1 MREIFG
7 NDPLLN
13 AKVSKQ
19 CFLTKL
25 TLSLH
30 TFVRVLTLYFMEPR
44 HLISIKASL
53 QAKRMPFYRKIV
65 RWAWR
70 ISLGSTAAIALM
82 FIIMSMSA
90 IPSFRELE
98 DPSSAVAS
106 EVLASNNE
114 LLGRYFVENRV
125 PVAFEELS
133 PHLVN
138 ALISTEDE
146 RFRKHC
152 GIDGR
157 AVARVAVR
165 TVLLRDHSAGGGSTV
180 TQQLAK
186 MLYSDRD
193 FAGMSKLEKLFKLIY
208 IKLREW
214 ITAVKLER
222 AYTKEEIISMYL
234 NKAEFVN
241 NAYGIH
247 AAAEVYFSKN
257 QESLNIQESALL
269 IGMLKNPSFYNPNRF
284 PDRGIKRRWVVLSQ
298 MRKNGFLTEAQYDSI
313 KVLPLGLQFKQVT
326 FTDDK
331 APYLCD
337 YLEKIVRDSLLNL
350 PECRR
355 RDGSKY
361 DIYRDG
367 LKIYTTIDP
376 IYQQHAEAA
385 MAEQM
390 KKIQTRFFQ
399 VWKERDPW
407 AHRTANATPEEIQG
421 RKDAL
426 WRLVREGDRFSSLWP
441 KYMDVVAEKVKDR
454 YDFNL
459 RSIDVER
466 MLNEAKTPGY
476 FSKMMSAKPNPLI
489 SSEQGSAYRRIMGGK
504 EWAEIKTQYNA
515 LTAAVKKQYAQ
526 PTKMRVFSWNS
537 PKLEKDTVMSP
548 MDSLRYHRMFLQTG
562 ILAVDP
568 TSSEIKAWV
577 GGVNFKYFQ
586 YDHIMTRRQVGSTFK
601 PFVYATA
608 LAQQGISPC
617 FEVYDNPVTIPG
629 RYMNFQ
635 HLADW
640 TPKNSTGTYSG
651 ARLNLKEGL
660 KNSVNTISAF
670 LMKQLGDTE
679 PVRGLCHKLGIDSA
693 RLSNGRYIILPGSPA
708 MCLGASDLTPYEM
721 TGAYAAFANKG
732 MYGLPYVIKRIEDKN
747 GRVLY
752 RSVPEERAAL
762 AANATWVMLEMLEYN
777 VKGAPGINTL
787 KSQVGGKT
795 GTTNDY
801 TDGWFMGVTPRLVVG
816 TWVGGE
822 DRWIRF
828 LSLNDG
834 QGSRMA
840 RPIFASFISRLEKD
854 PKSGY
859 DFNARFV
866 RPEGDLG
873 IETNCAAYESSLAP
887 GGDEEDFS
895 PDIYNDELEQGR
907 QGRRKKESFGDELE
921 GG

>member
-1 MREIFG
+1 M
-7 NDPLLN
+7 
-13 AKVSKQ
+13 K
-19 CFLTKL
+19 
-25 TLSLH
+25 
-30 TFVRVLTLYFMEPR
+30 EPQ
-44 HLISIKASL
+44 HLISLKAAL
-53 QAKRMPFYRKIV
+53 QKKRMPFYRKVV
-65 RWAWR
+65 RWCWR
-70 ISLGSTAAIALM
+70 ILWGGLAAGALVFM
-82 FIIMSMSA
+82 VISMMA

-98 DPSSAVAS
+98 DPSSALAS
-106 EVLASNNE
+106 EVLGSDNSV
-114 LLGRYFVENRV
+114 LGRYFVENRV
-125 PVAFEELS
+125 PVPFEELS
-133 PHLVN
+133 PHLVS

-146 RFRKHC
+146 RFREHC

-157 AVARVAVR
+157 AVARVVIR
-165 TVLLRDHSAGGGSTV
+165 TVLLRDHSAGGGSTI

-193 FAGMSKLEKLFKLIY
+193 FEGMGKLQKLMKLIY

-222 AYTKEEIISMYL
+222 AYTKEEIVSMYL

-247 AAAEVYFSKN
+247 AAAEVYFNKD
-257 QESLNIQESALL
+257 QETLNTQESALL
-269 IGMLKNPSFYNPNRF
+269 IGMLKNPSYYNPNRY

-298 MRKNGFLTEAQYDSI
+298 MKKNKVLTESQYDSL
-313 KVLPLGLQFKQVT
+313 KVLPLGLEFKQVN

-337 YLEKIVRDSLLNL
+337 FLEKMVRDSLLEL
-350 PECRR
+350 PECRK

-385 MAEQM
+385 MVEQM
-390 KKIQTRFFQ
+390 KKIQARFFQ
-399 VWKERDPW
+399 VWKGRDPW
-407 AHRTANATPEEIQG
+407 SYKTSSATDEEIVG
-421 RKDAL
+421 RKESL
-426 WRLVREGDRFSSLWP
+426 WRLVRDGDRFATLWP
-441 KYMDVVAEKVKDR
+441 KYMDAVADKIQAR
-454 YDFNL
+454 YDFTL
-459 RSIDVER
+459 RAIDIER
-466 MLNEAKTPGY
+466 MLSEDKKPG
-476 FSKMMSAKPNPLI
+476 SIGKMLIAKPNPFVT
-489 SSEQGSAYRRIMGGK
+489 SEQASAYRRIMSSK
-504 EWAEIKTQYNA
+504 EWTDIKGQYRA
-515 LTAAVKKQYAQ
+515 LNAAVKKQYEK
-526 PTKMRVFSWNS
+526 PVKMKIFTWGNS
-537 PKLEKDTVMSP
+537 KFEKDTVMSP

-562 ILAVDP
+562 LLAVDP

-608 LAQQGISPC
+608 IAQQGISPC
-617 FEVYDNPVTIPG
+617 FEVYDNPVTIPA
-629 RYMNFQ
+629 RYMNFK
-635 HLADW
+635 HLSDW

-679 PVRGLCHKLGIDSA
+679 PVRGLCNKLGIDSSQLA
-693 RLSNGRYIILPGSPA
+693 NGRYLVLPGSPA
-708 MCLGASDLTPYEM
+708 ICLGAADLTPFEM

-732 MYGLPYVIKRIEDKN
+732 MYGLPFVIKRIEDKN

-752 RSVPEERAAL
+752 RSVPEEHAAL
-762 AANATWVMLEMLEYN
+762 ATNANWVMLEMLQYN

-828 LSLNDG
+828 LNLNDG
-834 QGSRMA
+834 QGARMA
-840 RPIFASFISRLEKD
+840 RPIFASFIGRLEKD

-866 RPEGDLG
+866 RPDGDLG
-873 IETNCAAYESSLAP
+873 IETNCAAYESSLGP
-887 GGDEEDFS
+887 LRDEESFS
-895 PDIYNDELEQGR
+895 PDIYNDELDAEGR
-907 QGRRKKESFGDELE
+907 DPSKPKRPDDSFGDELE